1 MKFEIFFSKLFENI
15 EKTGVKI
22 LDCNTD
28 QFKDSW
34 VQFTSK
40 NNNILPVN
48 YTYETYEYQYLYFS
62 EQAEFENLSK
72 ILFNKNEPIA
82 LWPIFKLQDRYT
94 TYGGDL
100 CMPFFSDAISK
111 KVQEQLSDQIIN
123 GLFDLVLSKSPIS
136 LRFDI
141 NSRYISKMLSLSY
154 LSKVHPIF
162 GCEQW
167 VDLED
172 SLETIFAQFR
182 KSYKSLI
189 NQSKKIFEI
198 EIQTSV
204 SDELWNKF
212 KLFHLKQAGKVTRS
226 EVTWEIQKQHVN
238 TNKAILIT
246 VKDKT
251 DSYLGFA
258 LFNLNEYEA
267 VYAVAAYDREKFDLP
282 IAHGVQWEAIKYF
295 KDKGLKSYIIGILPS
310 TEECDSKQF
319 NIAKFKMGFGQTK
332 PFLRLLN

>member
-1 MKFEIFFSKLFENI
+1 MFCKLFENI

-22 LDCNTD
+22 LDYNTQ

-34 VQFTSK
+34 LQFANKK
-40 NNNILPVN
+40 NEILPIN
-48 YTYETYEYQYLYFS
+48 YTYETYEYQYAYFS

-72 ILFNKNEPIA
+72 ILFIKNEPIA
-82 LWPIFKLQDRYT
+82 LWPIFKLQDKYT

-100 CMPFFSDAISK
+100 CMPFFSDFIPT
-111 KVQEQLSDQIIN
+111 KVQEQLSGQIIN
-123 GLFDLVLSKSPIS
+123 GFFDLILSKSPIS

-141 NSRYISKMLSLSY
+141 NSRYNAKMLSLSY
-154 LSKVHPIF
+154 LSKVQPII

-189 NQSKKIFEI
+189 NQTKKLFDI
-198 EIQTSV
+198 EIHTSV
-204 SDELWNKF
+204 SDDLWNKF

-226 EVTWEIQKQHVN
+226 EETWEIQKQHVN
-238 TNKAILIT
+238 KSKSILIT

-251 DSYLGFA
+251 DCYLGFA
-258 LFNLNEYEA
+258 LFNMNEYEA
-267 VYAVAAYDREKFDLP
+267 AYAVAAYEREKFDLP

-310 TEECDSKQF
+310 PVECDSKQF
-319 NIAKFKMGFGQTK
+319 NIAKFKMGFGSTRGYLIIK
-332 PFLRLLN
+332 T